1 MEEEEKEDYGG
12 EDKEKS
18 SGPPFPKLIS
28 MRTSS
33 SLERRENDLSKE
45 YLVVMERCRVQPHYI
60 WFYLSPLTNK
70 AGLLMMKLEPI
81 NMISRSDNPDA
92 RRK

>member
-45 YLVVMERCRVQPHYI
+45 YLVVME
-60 WFYLSPLTNK
+60 
-70 AGLLMMKLEPI
+70 
-81 NMISRSDNPDA
+81 
-92 RRK
+92 